1 MMDSRAF
8 SQEYLPLPT
17 ADPDST
23 LLFINNILPLVI
35 AGDVERVQNMLEQV
49 RPRHLVS
56 RYPQLDANL
65 KAAPAM
71 TLGIYIGAAGQNGIP
86 LELVSIL
93 ARKYIAISEHIRTTQ
108 ELEDCLREMM
118 LDFTGAVHQ
127 YRLSESAGDLAS
139 RCWGY
144 ICTHIYGPVRIADI
158 AAYCGYSVSGLQHAY
173 KEETGC
179 SLGVMIRKEKRR
191 RAEDLL
197 LHTRLSVQE
206 ISDMLGYR
214 SPSQF
219 ISFFKSETGKTPGAF
234 RTHSA

>member
-1 MMDSRAF
+1 MTDSCR
-8 SQEYLPLPT
+8 QEEEIIPFPS

-23 LLFINNILPLVI
+23 LLFIQNVLPLVI
-35 AGDVERVQNMLEQV
+35 AGDVEQV
-49 RPRHLVS
+49 EAVVKKNKQRHLIS

-71 TLGIYIGAAGQNGIP
+71 NLGIYICAASQNGIP
-86 LELVSIL
+86 LELISIL
-93 ARKYIAISEHIRTTQ
+93 VRKYTAISEHIRTTQ
-108 ELEDCLREMM
+108 ELEDCLMNM
-118 LDFTGAVHQ
+118 LLDFTVSVHQ
-127 YRLSESAGDLAS
+127 YRLSESSGDLAS

-179 SLGVMIRKEKRR
+179 SLGKKIQAEKRR

-219 ISFFKSETGKTPGAF
+219 ISFFKNETGKTPGSF
-234 RTHSA
+234 RKQ